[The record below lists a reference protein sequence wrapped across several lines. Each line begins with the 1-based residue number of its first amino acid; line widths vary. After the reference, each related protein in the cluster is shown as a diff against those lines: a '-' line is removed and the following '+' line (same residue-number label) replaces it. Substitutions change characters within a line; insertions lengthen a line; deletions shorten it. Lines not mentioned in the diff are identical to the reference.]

1 MSEGTQD
8 THTLQQI
15 SLKHRPPFRLGTTSF
30 IYPAGWAQN
39 VARLAPYLDEVELLF
54 LESQAPSSLPDG
66 AEMQRLADLA
76 AQSGL
81 TYTVHLPMDLDL
93 GSEDGVER
101 RRAVD
106 TIAGIVADTAGLPV
120 TSYTLHLSYPPSA
133 PRTQAEIQ
141 HWQTRT
147 RGGLESL
154 LDAGVASRALSI
166 ETLDYP
172 YEWVFPLV
180 EDLDLRVCLDIGHLI
195 IYGYDLPEAL
205 DRYLARTTVIHLHG
219 VAAGRDHRPRDHRP
233 LDRLEAGLLDLILD
247 RLRQHD
253 FRDSLSLEV
262 FGIQALERSLACF
275 ASAWD
280 KIAKTL

>member
-1 MSEGTQD
+1 M
-8 THTLQQI
+8 

-30 IYPAGWAQN
+30 IYPAGWAEN
-39 VARLAPYLDEVELLF
+39 VARLASYLDEVELLF
-54 LESQAPSSLPDG
+54 LESRTPASLPDR

-81 TYTVHLPMDLDL
+81 TYTVHLPMDVDL
-93 GSEDGVER
+93 GASDRAER
-101 RRAVD
+101 HRAVD
-106 TIAGIVADTAGLPV
+106 TIAAIVAATARLPV

-133 PRTQAEIQ
+133 PRTKAEIQ
-141 HWQTRT
+141 DWQTRI

-154 LDAGVASRALSI
+154 LAAGVASRALSI

-195 IYGYDLPEAL
+195 IYGYNLPEAL

-219 VAAGRDHRPRDHRP
+219 VAAGRDHRP

-247 RLRQHD
+247 QLRQHD

-262 FGIQALERSLACF
+262 FSLQALERSLACF
-275 ASAWD
+275 ASAWG